1 MPPFWLL
8 QPWNPQRS
16 QQSCPELSAL
26 GFPTGFH
33 ADFFGE
39 AAGGGVGKK
48 SLGFIF
54 FLHSKFL
61 FPDAYRGENRSLKSS
76 SVKHDSV
83 EGEPVGLALSVCQF
97 CFFFFFFTLCG
108 MLLPCCF
115 RQQPASFWTA
125 VSPCRHWDS
134 SQRRLQLGT
143 WEAGAERQILWTCWI
158 HLGKP

>member
-97 CFFFFFFTLCG
+97 CFFFFPLRYAVTL
-108 MLLPCCF
+108 LLQAAACKFLDSC
-115 RQQPASFWTA
+115 QPVQTLRFLPEEAAARYVRGRSREA
-125 VSPCRHWDS
+125 DPLDLLNS
-134 SQRRLQLGT
+134 SR
-143 WEAGAERQILWTCWI
+143 
-158 HLGKP
+158 

>member
-26 GFPTGFH
+26 GFPTGFY

-97 CFFFFFFTLCG
+97 CFFFFFF
-108 MLLPCCF
+108 
-115 RQQPASFWTA
+115 
-125 VSPCRHWDS
+125 SPLKLVQSQKSNFKVLGLDFLAGKNQHS
-134 SQRRLQLGT
+134 SVFST
-143 WEAGAERQILWTCWI
+143 I
-158 HLGKP
+158 

>member
-97 CFFFFFFTLCG
+97 CFFFFPFAV
-108 MLLPCCF
+108 CCY
-115 RQQPASFWTA
+115 PAASGSSLQ
-125 VSPCRHWDS
+125 VSG
-134 SQRRLQLGT
+134 QLSARADTEIPPRG
-143 WEAGAERQILWTCWI
+143 GCS
-158 HLGKP
+158 